1 MKQSEEK
8 DVRLQGDKEVQLN
21 LRDLVL
27 EKDQSIQNLQ
37 SENEGLRQQIESLQS
52 EKERLR
58 EQIATLTQHTQR
70 DTLQPQSKLSY
81 QSKFWEVSR
90 EEVSLNMQKNLGTGS
105 WGVVVEGTFRGQQV
119 AVKCLHDMIREPYFL
134 ETIYKEIDIMAQIRH
149 PNLVM
154 LIAAVIDAENDP
166 LVVTELLDM
175 SLRKAYERNLLED
188 SSKLNIFRDI
198 ASALNYLHLHHHGE
212 IIHRDV
218 SSANVLL
225 EAKPNNQWKAKLS
238 DFGSAKLAR
247 EAKTTGPGTLVY
259 AAPEVLHEIGIRQ
272 TAKVDIY
279 SYGVLLCE
287 VTMGQFPQQERL
299 PSMIQAIRDRSVFIH
314 GLITA
319 CIQEHPD
326 KRPTMS
332 YVLTELNKL

>member
-1 MKQSEEK
+1 MIQEPEF
-8 DVRLQGDKEVQLN
+8 VEV
-21 LRDLVL
+21 
-27 EKDQSIQNLQ
+27 
-37 SENEGLRQQIESLQS
+37 
-52 EKERLR
+52 
-58 EQIATLTQHTQR
+58 
-70 DTLQPQSKLSY
+70 
-81 QSKFWEVSR
+81 
-90 EEVSLNMQKNLGTGS
+90 
-105 WGVVVEGTFRGQQV
+105 
-119 AVKCLHDMIREPYFL
+119 IRM
-134 ETIYKEIDIMAQIRH
+134 EIGIMAQIRH

-175 SLRKAYERNLLED
+175 SLRKGYERNLLEG

-238 DFGSAKLAR
+238 DFGSAKLAM
-247 EAKTTGPGTLVY
+247 EAKTTGPGAAVY
-259 AAPEVLHEIGIRQ
+259 AAPEVRQEMGIHQ
-272 TAKVDIY
+272 TAKVDVY
-279 SYGVLLCE
+279 SYGILLCE
-287 VTMGQFPQQERL
+287 VTMEQFPMEKRL
-299 PSMIQAIRDRSVFIH
+299 PSMIQAIRDRSMFIH

-326 KRPTMS
+326 NRPTMS
-332 YVLTELNKL
+332 HVLTGFNKFRPKLITYWTIV